1 VKSRAYEIYRERGLR
16 VGDVCTSWPGPHAEN
31 VNPRW
36 STRFESANSDG
47 GGLSSMHRTLD
58 GDVLVHHL
66 TQDERLIDPSLLARH
81 GRSARTLVKEGPL
94 RLTIMGIAAG
104 GVLPVHSTD
113 DAVTVHLLDG
123 EIEFSAAGQDYPLV
137 AGDIL
142 VFAPGVEHSARS
154 SKGGTFLL
162 TVVHLDRASDVA
174 RAMP

>member
-1 VKSRAYEIYRERGLR
+1 EGAAVKSRAYEIYRERGLR

-94 RLTIMGIAAG
+94 
-104 GVLPVHSTD
+104 
-113 DAVTVHLLDG
+113 
-123 EIEFSAAGQDYPLV
+123 
-137 AGDIL
+137 
-142 VFAPGVEHSARS
+142 
-154 SKGGTFLL
+154 
-162 TVVHLDRASDVA
+162 
-174 RAMP
+174 